1 MTISFKVNG
10 KKESVEADSDT
21 PLLWVLRDFLDLT
34 GTKFGCG
41 KGVCGACTVHLD
53 GAAIR
58 SCQVPLSAIEGKN
71 VSTIESLGESAPK
84 LLESWVENNVPQ
96 CGYCQAGQLMSA
108 AALLSV
114 NAAPKDEEIDQ
125 AMSGNY
131 VVAVAT
137 QESKKDQGGSNSMK
151 NETIENASA
160 QLSKNIRDLFSGI
173 AADYG
178 YEHSHGRMPSIRR
191 IFGCCNNGISR

>member
-114 NAAPKDEEIDQ
+114 NAAPNDEDIDQ
-125 AMSGNY
+125 AMSGNICRCGCY
-131 VVAVAT
+131 PRI
-137 QESKKDQGGSNSMK
+137 KKAIK
-151 NETIENASA
+151 EAA
-160 QLSKNIRDLFSGI
+160 I
-173 AADYG
+173 A
-178 YEHSHGRMPSIRR
+178 
-191 IFGCCNNGISR
+191 

>member
-1 MTISFKVNG
+1 MTISLKVNG
-10 KKESVEADSDT
+10 KKETVEADSDT

-58 SCQVPLSAIEGKN
+58 SCQVPLSAVEGKN

-114 NAAPKDEEIDQ
+114 NAAPNDEDIDQ
-125 AMSGNY
+125 AMSGNICRCGCY
-131 VVAVAT
+131 PRIKKAIKEAAT
-137 QESKKDQGGSNSMK
+137 
-151 NETIENASA
+151 A
-160 QLSKNIRDLFSGI
+160 
-173 AADYG
+173 
-178 YEHSHGRMPSIRR
+178 
-191 IFGCCNNGISR
+191 

>member
-114 NAAPKDEEIDQ
+114 NAAPKDEDIDL
-125 AMSGNY
+125 AMSGIICRCGCY
-131 VVAVAT
+131 PRI
-137 QESKKDQGGSNSMK
+137 KKAIKEAAIALRMK
-151 NETIENASA
+151 QYRTS
-160 QLSKNIRDLFSGI
+160 LG
-173 AADYG
+173 AA
-178 YEHSHGRMPSIRR
+178 
-191 IFGCCNNGISR
+191 F

>member
-114 NAAPKDEEIDQ
+114 NAAPEDEDIDQ
-125 AMSGNY
+125 AMSGNICRCGCY
-131 VVAVAT
+131 PRI
-137 QESKKDQGGSNSMK
+137 KKAIK
-151 NETIENASA
+151 EAA
-160 QLSKNIRDLFSGI
+160 I
-173 AADYG
+173 A
-178 YEHSHGRMPSIRR
+178 
-191 IFGCCNNGISR
+191 

>member
-58 SCQVPLSAIEGKN
+58 SCQVPLSAVEGKN

-114 NAAPKDEEIDQ
+114 NAAPEDEDIDQ
-125 AMSGNY
+125 AMSGNICRCGCY
-131 VVAVAT
+131 PRI
-137 QESKKDQGGSNSMK
+137 KKAIK
-151 NETIENASA
+151 EAA
-160 QLSKNIRDLFSGI
+160 I
-173 AADYG
+173 A
-178 YEHSHGRMPSIRR
+178 
-191 IFGCCNNGISR
+191 

>member
-1 MTISFKVNG
+1 MTRSFKVNG
-10 KKESVEADSDT
+10 KKEKVEAYSDT

-58 SCQVPLSAIEGKN
+58 SCQVPLSAVEGKN

-114 NAAPKDEEIDQ
+114 NAAPKDEDIDQ
-125 AMSGNY
+125 AMSGNICRCGCY
-131 VVAVAT
+131 PRI
-137 QESKKDQGGSNSMK
+137 KKAIK
-151 NETIENASA
+151 EAA
-160 QLSKNIRDLFSGI
+160 I
-173 AADYG
+173 A
-178 YEHSHGRMPSIRR
+178 
-191 IFGCCNNGISR
+191 

>member
-10 KKESVEADSDT
+10 KKETVEADSDT

-53 GAAIR
+53 GSAIR
-58 SCQVPLSAIEGKN
+58 ACQVPLSAVEGKN

-114 NAAPKDEEIDQ
+114 NAAPKDEDIDQ
-125 AMSGNY
+125 AMSGNICRCGCY
-131 VVAVAT
+131 PRIKKAIKEAAT
-137 QESKKDQGGSNSMK
+137 
-151 NETIENASA
+151 T
-160 QLSKNIRDLFSGI
+160 
-173 AADYG
+173 
-178 YEHSHGRMPSIRR
+178 
-191 IFGCCNNGISR
+191 

>member
-1 MTISFKVNG
+1 MSISFKVNG

-114 NAAPKDEEIDQ
+114 NAAPKDEDIDQ
-125 AMSGNY
+125 AMSGNICRCGCY
-131 VVAVAT
+131 PRI
-137 QESKKDQGGSNSMK
+137 KKAIK
-151 NETIENASA
+151 EAA
-160 QLSKNIRDLFSGI
+160 I
-173 AADYG
+173 A
-178 YEHSHGRMPSIRR
+178 
-191 IFGCCNNGISR
+191 

>member
-84 LLESWVENNVPQ
+84 LLECWVENNVPQ

-114 NAAPKDEEIDQ
+114 NAAPKDEDIDQ
-125 AMSGNY
+125 AMSGNICRCGCY
-131 VVAVAT
+131 PRIKKAIKEAAT
-137 QESKKDQGGSNSMK
+137 
-151 NETIENASA
+151 A
-160 QLSKNIRDLFSGI
+160 
-173 AADYG
+173 
-178 YEHSHGRMPSIRR
+178 
-191 IFGCCNNGISR
+191 

>member
-10 KKESVEADSDT
+10 KKESVKADSDT

-58 SCQVPLSAIEGKN
+58 SCQVPLSAVEGKN

-114 NAAPKDEEIDQ
+114 NAAPKDEDIDQ
-125 AMSGNY
+125 AMSGNICRCGCY
-131 VVAVAT
+131 PRIKKAIKEAAT
-137 QESKKDQGGSNSMK
+137 
-151 NETIENASA
+151 A
-160 QLSKNIRDLFSGI
+160 
-173 AADYG
+173 
-178 YEHSHGRMPSIRR
+178 
-191 IFGCCNNGISR
+191 

>member
-10 KKESVEADSDT
+10 KKETVEADSDT

-41 KGVCGACTVHLD
+41 KGACGACTVHLD

-58 SCQVPLSAIEGKN
+58 SCQIPVSAVEGRN
-71 VSTIESLGESAPK
+71 VGTIESLGESAPR

-114 NAAPKDEEIDQ
+114 NAAPKDEDIDQ
-125 AMSGNY
+125 AMSGNICRCGCY
-131 VVAVAT
+131 PRIKKAIKEAT
-137 QESKKDQGGSNSMK
+137 
-151 NETIENASA
+151 TA
-160 QLSKNIRDLFSGI
+160 
-173 AADYG
+173 
-178 YEHSHGRMPSIRR
+178 
-191 IFGCCNNGISR
+191 

>member
-71 VSTIESLGESAPK
+71 VSTIESLAESAPK

-114 NAAPKDEEIDQ
+114 NAAPKDEDIDQ
-125 AMSGNY
+125 AMSGNICRCGCY
-131 VVAVAT
+131 PRI
-137 QESKKDQGGSNSMK
+137 KKAIK
-151 NETIENASA
+151 EAA
-160 QLSKNIRDLFSGI
+160 I
-173 AADYG
+173 A
-178 YEHSHGRMPSIRR
+178 
-191 IFGCCNNGISR
+191 

>member
-114 NAAPKDEEIDQ
+114 NAAPKDEDIDQ
-125 AMSGNY
+125 AMSGNICRCGCY
-131 VVAVAT
+131 PRIQKAI
-137 QESKKDQGGSNSMK
+137 
-151 NETIENASA
+151 NEAA
-160 QLSKNIRDLFSGI
+160 I
-173 AADYG
+173 A
-178 YEHSHGRMPSIRR
+178 
-191 IFGCCNNGISR
+191 

>member
-96 CGYCQAGQLMSA
+96 CGYCQSGQIMQA
-108 AALLSV
+108 AALLAENNDPSDEDIEISMRGNLCRCMTYNRIK
-114 NAAPKDEEIDQ
+114 NA
-125 AMSGNY
+125 
-131 VVAVAT
+131 V
-137 QESKKDQGGSNSMK
+137 KKAGK
-151 NETIENASA
+151 
-160 QLSKNIRDLFSGI
+160 
-173 AADYG
+173 
-178 YEHSHGRMPSIRR
+178 SIRA
-191 IFGCCNNGISR
+191 GSV

>member
-114 NAAPKDEEIDQ
+114 NAAPEDKDIDQ
-125 AMSGNY
+125 AMSGNICRCGCY
-131 VVAVAT
+131 PRIKKAIKEAAT
-137 QESKKDQGGSNSMK
+137 
-151 NETIENASA
+151 A
-160 QLSKNIRDLFSGI
+160 
-173 AADYG
+173 
-178 YEHSHGRMPSIRR
+178 
-191 IFGCCNNGISR
+191 

>member
-71 VSTIESLGESAPK
+71 VSTIESLGELAPK

-114 NAAPKDEEIDQ
+114 NAAPKDEDIDQ
-125 AMSGNY
+125 AMSGNICRCGCY
-131 VVAVAT
+131 PRI
-137 QESKKDQGGSNSMK
+137 KKAIK
-151 NETIENASA
+151 EAA
-160 QLSKNIRDLFSGI
+160 I
-173 AADYG
+173 A
-178 YEHSHGRMPSIRR
+178 
-191 IFGCCNNGISR
+191 

>member
-58 SCQVPLSAIEGKN
+58 SCQVPLSAVEGKN
-71 VSTIESLGESAPK
+71 VSTIESLRESAPK

-114 NAAPKDEEIDQ
+114 NAAPKDEDIDQ
-125 AMSGNY
+125 AMSGNICRCGCY
-131 VVAVAT
+131 PRI
-137 QESKKDQGGSNSMK
+137 KKAIK
-151 NETIENASA
+151 EAA
-160 QLSKNIRDLFSGI
+160 I
-173 AADYG
+173 A
-178 YEHSHGRMPSIRR
+178 
-191 IFGCCNNGISR
+191 

>member
-10 KKESVEADSDT
+10 KKESVEEDSDT

-58 SCQVPLSAIEGKN
+58 SCQVPLSSVEGKN

-114 NAAPKDEEIDQ
+114 NAAPKDEDIDQ
-125 AMSGNY
+125 AMSGNICRCGCY
-131 VVAVAT
+131 PRIKKAIKGAAT
-137 QESKKDQGGSNSMK
+137 
-151 NETIENASA
+151 A
-160 QLSKNIRDLFSGI
+160 
-173 AADYG
+173 
-178 YEHSHGRMPSIRR
+178 
-191 IFGCCNNGISR
+191 

>member
-10 KKESVEADSDT
+10 KKEIVEADSDT

-41 KGVCGACTVHLD
+41 KGACGACTVHLD

-58 SCQVPLSAIEGKN
+58 SCQIPLSAVEGKN

-114 NAAPKDEEIDQ
+114 NAAPKDEDIDQ
-125 AMSGNY
+125 AMSGNICRCGCY
-131 VVAVAT
+131 PRIKKAIKEAAT
-137 QESKKDQGGSNSMK
+137 
-151 NETIENASA
+151 A
-160 QLSKNIRDLFSGI
+160 
-173 AADYG
+173 
-178 YEHSHGRMPSIRR
+178 
-191 IFGCCNNGISR
+191 

>member
-53 GAAIR
+53 GSAIR
-58 SCQVPLSAIEGKN
+58 SCQVPLSAVEGKD

-114 NAAPKDEEIDQ
+114 NAAPKDEDIDQ
-125 AMSGNY
+125 AMSGNICRCGCY
-131 VVAVAT
+131 PRIKKAIKWLNLYMIPIRGTLISKT
-137 QESKKDQGGSNSMK
+137 QMTS
-151 NETIENASA
+151 
-160 QLSKNIRDLFSGI
+160 
-173 AADYG
+173 
-178 YEHSHGRMPSIRR
+178 
-191 IFGCCNNGISR
+191 

>member
-10 KKESVEADSDT
+10 KKESVEAASDT

-114 NAAPKDEEIDQ
+114 NAAPKDEDIDQ
-125 AMSGNY
+125 AMSGNICRCGCY
-131 VVAVAT
+131 
-137 QESKKDQGGSNSMK
+137 
-151 NETIENASA
+151 
-160 QLSKNIRDLFSGI
+160 
-173 AADYG
+173 
-178 YEHSHGRMPSIRR
+178 PR
-191 IFGCCNNGISR
+191 IKTAELQKTSYMIYSLTL